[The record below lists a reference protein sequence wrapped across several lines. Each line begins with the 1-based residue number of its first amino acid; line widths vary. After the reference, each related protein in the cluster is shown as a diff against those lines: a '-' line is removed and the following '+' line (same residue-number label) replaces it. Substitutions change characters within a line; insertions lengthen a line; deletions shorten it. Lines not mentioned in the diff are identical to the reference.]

1 MSKELQYYGG
11 SGHES
16 YPYRFG
22 KFQIKYGND
31 EVLTFISLDKAVE
44 VFDRINDDK
53 ALWDSLRSELIDA
66 YLWVEI
72 QEKDSNTIE
81 DDLPF

>member
-1 MSKELQYYGG
+1 MKQELQYYGG

-22 KFQIKYGND
+22 KFEIKHGND
-31 EVLTFISLDKAVE
+31 EVLTFESLDMAVE
-44 VFDRINDDK
+44 VFDMINDDK

-66 YLWVEI
+66 YFWVEI
-72 QEKDSNTIE
+72 DENAKKTEE